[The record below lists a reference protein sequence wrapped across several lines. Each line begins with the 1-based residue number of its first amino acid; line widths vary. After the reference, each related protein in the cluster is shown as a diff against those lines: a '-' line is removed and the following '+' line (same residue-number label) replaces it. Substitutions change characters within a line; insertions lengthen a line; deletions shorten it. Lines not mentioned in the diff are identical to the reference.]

1 MNQNPSLNTQVILI
15 TGVSSGIGKA
25 TAELFAQRGWQ
36 VVGTVRDVEKS
47 QGDFHDEK
55 IVLKKMEVTD
65 EQSIHQVMNWIEQE
79 YGRLD
84 VVVNNAGFGL
94 FGAFET
100 CSEQDIEQQFA
111 VNVFGLM
118 RVTREAI
125 RVMRKQGSGTIIQ
138 ISSMGGRFTFPFY
151 SLYHATKFSVEGFT
165 ESLAYEL
172 APFNIQVRLVEPG
185 AIQTDFYSRSRREG
199 THTAL
204 TALYA
209 AAAERV
215 WKKYQH
221 AGQRGAQPAV
231 VAKTIWKASQCR
243 TKKLRFPAGR
253 DAKLNLFAVKY
264 LPFSLLRR
272 TIQSKLL
279 T

>member
-1 MNQNPSLNTQVILI
+1 MNQNSSPNTQVILI

-25 TAELFAQRGWQ
+25 TAELFVAQGWQ

-47 QGDFHDEK
+47 KNDFHDEK
-55 IVLKKMEVTD
+55 IVLREMEVTD
-65 EQSIHQVMNWIEQE
+65 EQSIHQVMSWIEQT

-125 RVMRKQGSGTIIQ
+125 RLMRKQGSGTIIQ

-165 ESLAYEL
+165 ESLSYEL
-172 APFNIQVRLVEPG
+172 EPFNISVRLVEPG
-185 AIQTDFYSRSRREG
+185 AIQTDFYSRSRRQG
-199 THTAL
+199 THAAFTS
-204 TALYA
+204 LYA
-209 AAAERV
+209 ATAERV
-215 WKKYQH
+215 WKRYQK
-221 AGQRGAQPAV
+221 AGEQGSQPEV
-231 VAKTIWKASQCR
+231 VARTIWKAALCR
-243 TKKLRFPAGR
+243 TQRLRFPAGR
-253 DAKLNLFAVKY
+253 DAKYNLLAVKY
-264 LPFSLLRR
+264 VPFSGLRR
-272 TIQSKLL
+272 IIKSYLL